1 MKLKSNSEFNSNS
14 LILIIGTTVG
24 QAIPIA
30 ISPILTRIYTPEDFG
45 VFAVFLAITAIF
57 SSIANAKYELAI
69 MLPKK
74 DEDAINILALGLFI
88 TILLSL
94 FLLFFVIIFNNNIVD
109 ILGNK
114 EIGIW
119 LYFVP
124 VSVFFVGLF
133 NLLNYFNTRKK
144 KYKDIANSNIIK
156 GVIFATIQLT
166 VGIAKNGATGLISG
180 QILSLIFANI
190 KLLKNIFEEES
201 IIKKINRIKML
212 ALGKKYISFPKYTMP
227 EAFTFAISR
236 QFINILVSALYSVG
250 TLGFYSLS
258 QRVVGLPLTIIS
270 NSVRQVF
277 FQMAI
282 KEKSKTGNIVHTF
295 HTTVKK
301 LTFIGLPF
309 FILIFFTAESLF
321 AFVFGE
327 KWSIAGTYVQLLIP
341 LYFIRFV
348 VDSLLSTVY
357 IFQKQKISLYWQL
370 SLFLFSILS
379 IYFCHI
385 YEYNFISFLYIY
397 VSVSILHYITL
408 FFILKKAA
416 RGE

>member
-1 MKLKSNSEFNSNS
+1 MKLKSNSEFNNNS
-14 LILIIGTTVG
+14 VTLIIGTTIG

-57 SSIANAKYELAI
+57 SSIANARYELAI
-69 MLPKK
+69 ILPKK
-74 DEDAINILALGLFI
+74 DEDAINVFAIGLFI

-94 FLLFFVIIFNNNIVD
+94 FLLFFIIIFNDSIVSF
-109 ILGNK
+109 LGNE

-124 VSVFFVGLF
+124 VSVLFIGLF

-144 KYKDIANSNIIK
+144 NYKDIANTNIIK

-166 VGIAKNGATGLISG
+166 VGIVKNGATGLISG
-180 QILSLIFANI
+180 QILSLIFANT
-190 KLLKNIFEEES
+190 KLLKNIFKEEN
-201 IIKKINRIKML
+201 IIKNINKLKML
-212 ALGKKYISFPKYTMP
+212 ALGKKYINFPKYTMP

-236 QFINILVSALYSVG
+236 QLINILISALYSIV

-277 FQMAI
+277 FQIATE
-282 KEKSKTGNIVHTF
+282 EKNKTGNIVSTF
-295 HTTVKK
+295 NSTVKK
-301 LTFIGLPF
+301 LTFLGLPF
-309 FILIFFTAESLF
+309 FIIIFFTAESLF
-321 AFVFGE
+321 SFVFGE
-327 KWSIAGTYVQLLIP
+327 KWAIAGVYVQLLIP

-357 IFQKQKISLYWQL
+357 IFHKQKMSLYWQL
-370 SLFLFSILS
+370 SLFIFSILS
-379 IYFCHI
+379 IYFCHF
-385 YEYNFISFLYIY
+385 YEFSFISFLYVY
-397 VSVSILHYITL
+397 VTISILHYIIL
-408 FFILKKAA
+408 FLILKKAA
-416 RGE
+416 RGK